1 MTNCAQIDELTI
13 KGISCAQKFKIRLGY
28 GFVFDKEE
36 LTMASTRIRP
46 PLTVFS
52 ALAIALGLASSL
64 LTAPAAMAQ
73 AYPNKPIRLV
83 CPFPPGGAVDIASR
97 AIALEL
103 SKNLGQPVTVDNKP
117 GAGGNIGGADV
128 ARSTPDGYTLFM
140 TTSGIQGINPALYA
154 KMPFDPNKDLAPV
167 AALVSL
173 NNVLVLHPS
182 VKANSVAEV
191 IALAKSQPGNI
202 NYASSGSGTS
212 IHMSGEMFKSLT
224 NVSLTHIPY
233 KGSAPAMNDL
243 LGGQVMMM
251 FDNIPSAI
259 PHIKSGKLRALA
271 TTGAKRDPLLPDLP
285 TIAES
290 GVAGYESGVWFG
302 LAVPANT
309 PRDVIARLSTEAVKG
324 TKSPEFV
331 KRMTDL
337 GYIIMG
343 STPEVMAEMNKAEVQ
358 RWGPIVKAS
367 GAKVD

>member
-1 MTNCAQIDELTI
+1 MTFLTRL
-13 KGISCAQKFKIRLGY
+13 KFDNLANSGKQNRRSAI
-28 GFVFDKEE
+28 
-36 LTMASTRIRP
+36 
-46 PLTVFS
+46 FS
-52 ALAIALGLASSL
+52 AMVLGFGLSGTFLIASNAH
-64 LTAPAAMAQ
+64 AQ

-97 AIALEL
+97 AIAQEL

-117 GAGGNIGGADV
+117 GAGGNIGGAEV
-128 ARSTPDGYTLFM
+128 ARAAPDGYTIFM
-140 TTSGIQGINPALYA
+140 TTSGIQAINPALYA
-154 KMPFDPNKDLAPV
+154 KMPFDPNKDLIPV
-167 AALVSL
+167 SALVSL

-182 VKANSVAEV
+182 VKANSVSEV
-191 IALAKSQPGNI
+191 IALAKSQPGAI

-224 NVSLTHIPY
+224 NVNMTHIPY
-233 KGSAPAMNDL
+233 KGSAPAVNDL

-259 PHIKSGKLRALA
+259 PHIKSGKLKALA

-285 TIAES
+285 TLAEA
-290 GVAGYESGVWFG
+290 GVTGYESGVWFG

-309 PRDVIARLSTEAVKG
+309 PRDVVMKLNAEANKG

-343 STPEVMAEMNKAEVQ
+343 TSPETMAEMNKAEVQ
-358 RWGPIVKAS
+358 RWGPIVKSS
-367 GAKVD
+367 GARAD

>member
-1 MTNCAQIDELTI
+1 MTFLT
-13 KGISCAQKFKIRLGY
+13 GFKFKQSAKAGASNKPHAIIPAIILSLGVA
-28 GFVFDKEE
+28 GSF
-36 LTMASTRIRP
+36 LTTLS
-46 PLTVFS
+46 
-52 ALAIALGLASSL
+52 
-64 LTAPAAMAQ
+64 AQ
-73 AYPNKPIRLV
+73 AQAFPNKPIRLV

-97 AIALEL
+97 AIAQEL

-117 GAGGNIGGADV
+117 GAGGNIGGAEV
-128 ARSTPDGYTLFM
+128 ARATPDGYTIFM
-140 TTSGIQGINPALYA
+140 TTSGIQAINPALYA
-154 KMPFDPNKDLAPV
+154 KMPFDPNKDLTPIT
-167 AALVSL
+167 ALVSL

-191 IALAKSQPGNI
+191 IALAKAQPGAI

-224 NVSLTHIPY
+224 NVNMTHIPY
-233 KGSAPAMNDL
+233 KGSAPAINDL

-285 TIAES
+285 TLAEA

-309 PRDVIARLSTEAVKG
+309 PRDVVMKLNAEANKG
-324 TKSPEFV
+324 IKSPEFV

-343 STPEVMAEMNKAEVQ
+343 TSPETMAEMNKAEVQ

-367 GAKVD
+367 GAKAD